1 MKAYVHIRNCAQMFR
16 APSFMMGKKWKAPK
30 CAKVDEWVAKCG
42 GSKQWNVVQLYKGVK
57 C

>member
-1 MKAYVHIRNCAQMFR
+1 MKTYVHIRNCTQMFR

-42 GSKQWNVVQLYKGVK
+42 GSKQWNVVQPYKGMK